1 MVGRP
6 LPSGEDCRI
15 ITTAFSEDNDV
26 SFSLPPPPTDEEY
39 QDKTSRMPLSS
50 PPWTRYV
57 KGVVALLSRGVSG
70 GVPPFEAVINS
81 SVPLGGGVSSSASLE
96 LSVCLFVEELCRKV
110 GVVIPTFSNSVNHG
124 YFVCDM
130 YSITIIR

>member
-1 MVGRP
+1 M
-6 LPSGEDCRI
+6 
-15 ITTAFSEDNDV
+15 
-26 SFSLPPPPTDEEY
+26 SFSLPPPPADEEY

-57 KGVVALLSRGVSG
+57 KGVVALLSRGVPG